1 MFLRGQEHGG
11 KAEQA
16 AFPHLARF
24 LFHNRESIALKN
36 HILILALLCSACNM
50 SVTEADESAQSNA
63 ASHQTKAA
71 TPPAAPESD
80 PYAFVLVPEPAGAPA
95 RVEAVLQA
103 QVALDRAGFSPG
115 VLDGKEGMS
124 FTSALKGFQ
133 EARGLPQTGQYD
145 EATAKALLGE
155 RPQPATWLVKIPSGF
170 AKGPFFAIPKNL
182 NDQAKLPALGY
193 RNLLEKLAE
202 RFHTR
207 PEVLM
212 ALNRPDA
219 RVGAGTTVRVPA
231 IANQPVAR
239 IEGDERG
246 WGETLA
252 SLGVAK
258 EQPQVDHIVV
268 DKSDG
273 LLRAYDAQNRLIAQF
288 PATTGSQHD
297 PLPIGVWEI
306 KGLSRNPDF
315 HYNPDLFWDASS
327 TDQKAVL
334 KPGPNGPVGVVWIDL
349 SKPHYGIHGTPE
361 PQTIGRTE
369 SHGCIRLTNWDAARL
384 AQMVQSGVKAVFQP

>member
-1 MFLRGQEHGG
+1 M
-11 KAEQA
+11 KTYA
-16 AFPHLARF
+16 
-24 LFHNRESIALKN
+24 
-36 HILILALLCSACNM
+36 LILASLCSACNM
-50 SVTEADESAQSNA
+50 TVTDADESAPSNA
-63 ASHQTKAA
+63 ASPEGKGAA
-71 TPPAAPESD
+71 SKPAD
-80 PYAFVLVPEPAGAPA
+80 PYGFVIVPEPAGSPA

-124 FTSALKGFQ
+124 FTTALKGFQ
-133 EARGLPQTGQYD
+133 EAKGLPTTGRYD
-145 EATAKALLGE
+145 EATARALLGD
-155 RPQPATWLVKIPSGF
+155 RPQPATWLVTIPAGF
-170 AKGPFFAIPKNL
+170 AKGPFFAVPKDL

-207 PEVLM
+207 PEVLA
-212 ALNRPDA
+212 ALNAPDTK
-219 RVGAGTTVRVPA
+219 VGAGATIRVPA

-258 EQPQVDHIVV
+258 DQPQADHIVV
-268 DKSDG
+268 DKSG
-273 LLRAYDAQNRLIAQF
+273 GVLRAYDAQNRLIAQF
-288 PATTGSQHD
+288 PATMGSQHD
-297 PLPIGVWEI
+297 PLPIGTWEI

-327 TDQKAVL
+327 TDEKAVL

>member
-1 MFLRGQEHGG
+1 MGE
-11 KAEQA
+11 
-16 AFPHLARF
+16 
-24 LFHNRESIALKN
+24 NALKN
-36 HILILALLCSACNM
+36 QMLVLTLLCAACKV
-50 SVTEADESAQSNA
+50 SVSDTNQSD
-63 ASHQTKAA
+63 
-71 TPPAAPESD
+71 AAPQGQARQQSAAPSSD
-80 PYAFVLVPEPAGAPA
+80 AFAFTIVPEPAGAPA
-95 RVEAVLQA
+95 RTESVLQA

-124 FTSALKGFQ
+124 FTAALRGFQ
-133 EARGLPQTGQYD
+133 EAKGLQQTGRYD
-145 EATAKALLGE
+145 EATAKALLGSE
-155 RPQPATWLVKIPSGF
+155 PQPATWLVTIPEGF
-170 AKGPFFAIPKNL
+170 ARGPYYNVPKEL

-207 PEVLM
+207 PEVLV
-212 ALNRPDA
+212 ALNPP
-219 RVGAGTTVRVPA
+219 GTKLQPGVPVRVPA
-231 IANQPVAR
+231 VANQPVAR
-239 IEGDERG
+239 IEGDERD
-246 WGETLA
+246 WGTTLA

-258 EQPQVDHIVV
+258 DQPQADHIVV

-273 LLRAYDAQNRLIAQF
+273 VLRVFDDQDRLIAQF
-288 PATTGSQHD
+288 PATMGSQHD
-297 PLPIGVWEI
+297 PLPIGTWEI

-315 HYNPDLFWDASS
+315 HYNPDLFWDASA

-384 AQMVQSGVKAVFQP
+384 AQMVKAGVKAVFQA

>member
-1 MFLRGQEHGG
+1 MGEAGARWRKGG
-11 KAEQA
+11 QA
-16 AFPHLARF
+16 AFLHFARF
-24 LFHNRESIALKN
+24 LFHNRESIALKTYA
-36 HILILALLCSACNM
+36 LILASLCSACNM
-50 SVTEADESAQSNA
+50 TVTDADESAPSNA
-63 ASHQTKAA
+63 ASPEGKGAA
-71 TPPAAPESD
+71 SKPAD
-80 PYAFVLVPEPAGAPA
+80 PYGFVIVPEPAGSPA

-124 FTSALKGFQ
+124 FTTALKGFQ
-133 EARGLPQTGQYD
+133 EAKGLPTTGRYD
-145 EATAKALLGE
+145 EATARALLGD
-155 RPQPATWLVKIPSGF
+155 RPQPATWLVTIPAGF
-170 AKGPFFAIPKNL
+170 AKGPFFAVPKDL

-207 PEVLM
+207 PEVLA
-212 ALNRPDA
+212 ALNAPDTK
-219 RVGAGTTVRVPA
+219 VGAGATIRVPA

-258 EQPQVDHIVV
+258 DQPQADHIVV
-268 DKSDG
+268 DKSG
-273 LLRAYDAQNRLIAQF
+273 GVLRAYDAQNRLIAQF
-288 PATTGSQHD
+288 PATMGSQHD
-297 PLPIGVWEI
+297 PLPIGTWEI

-327 TDQKAVL
+327 TDEKAVL

>member
-1 MFLRGQEHGG
+1 M
-11 KAEQA
+11 
-16 AFPHLARF
+16 
-24 LFHNRESIALKN
+24 KN
-36 HILILALLCSACNM
+36 TSLILTLLCAACNM
-50 SVTEADESAQSNA
+50 SVTEANESAASNTMPEA
-63 ASHQTKAA
+63 Q
-71 TPPAAPESD
+71 PRPAAPAPD
-80 PYAFVLVPEPAGAPA
+80 PYAFVIVPEPTGAPA
-95 RVEAVLQA
+95 RVEAILQA

-133 EARGLPQTGQYD
+133 EARGLPANGKYD
-145 EATAKALLGE
+145 EATAKALLGD
-155 RPQPATWLVKIPSGF
+155 RPQPATWLVTIPAGF
-170 AKGPFFAIPKNL
+170 AKGPFFNVPKGL
-182 NDQAKLPALGY
+182 DKQAALPALGY

-202 RFHTR
+202 RFHTK
-207 PEVLM
+207 PEVLV
-212 ALNRPDA
+212 ALNQPDTKVA
-219 RVGAGTTVRVPA
+219 AGTTIRVPA

-252 SLGVAK
+252 GLGVAK
-258 EQPQVDHIVV
+258 DQPQADHVVV

-273 LLRAYDAQNRLIAQF
+273 VLRAYDSDNRLIAQF
-288 PATTGSQHD
+288 PATMGSQHD
-297 PLPIGVWEI
+297 PLPIGTWEI

-315 HYNPDLFWDASS
+315 HYNPDLFWDSS
-327 TDQKAVL
+327 AKDQKAVL

-361 PQTIGRTE
+361 PQLIGRTE

-384 AQMVQSGVKAVFQP
+384 AQMVKSGVKAVFQE

>member
-1 MFLRGQEHGG
+1 M
-11 KAEQA
+11 KTY
-16 AFPHLARF
+16 P
-24 LFHNRESIALKN
+24 
-36 HILILALLCSACNM
+36 LILTLLCAACNM
-50 SVTEADESAQSNA
+50 AVKDANESAA
-63 ASHQTKAA
+63 ANETLPAA
-71 TPPAAPESD
+71 RPAAPAAD
-80 PYAFVLVPEPAGAPA
+80 PYAFQIMPEPAGAPA
-95 RVEAVLQA
+95 RVESILQA

-115 VLDGKEGMS
+115 VIDGKEGMS
-124 FTSALKGFQ
+124 FTLALNGFQ
-133 EARGLPQTGQYD
+133 EAKGLPVTGKYD
-145 EATAKALLGE
+145 AATAKALLGDQA
-155 RPQPATWLVKIPSGF
+155 QPATWLVRIPDAF
-170 AKGPFFAIPKNL
+170 AKGPFYDVPKGL
-182 NDQAKLPALGY
+182 NEQAKLPALGY

-207 PEVLM
+207 PEVLV
-212 ALNRPDA
+212 ALNAPNT
-219 RVGAGTTVRVPA
+219 RVAGGATIRVPA

-246 WGETLA
+246 WGATLA
-252 SLGVAK
+252 GLGVAK
-258 EQPQVDHIVV
+258 DQPQADHIVV

-273 LLRAYDAQNRLIAQF
+273 VVRAYDAQNRLIAQF
-288 PATTGSQHD
+288 PATMGSQHD
-297 PLPIGVWEI
+297 PLPLGTWDI

-327 TDQKAVL
+327 KDEKAVL

-384 AQMVQSGVKAVFQP
+384 AQMVKSGVKAVFQA